1 MAKSKRGGSAPPK
14 SQSEDSVRSKIISIE
29 GGLGS
34 LTASLQSQ
42 NNNTI
47 SLIEVSNS
55 ILDVAHTYLRPMED
69 NIRVMAQAMLG
80 MDITDAKGNKVVTS
94 GMKGQGAGL
103 EAAAETKKRNDKID
117 AQEEQQTEAQKKQAK
132 LLEEIHKDLRKGS
145 ILDILLGAAVGLAGF
160 ITGVVG
166 EYMKIFGKVLKPII
180 NFFKGQGTIVEK
192 LMSVFRGGWES
203 FVGVLTKLK
212 TLFVENKFVSTILDV
227 IKGGWNKFAGYL
239 KGIGSLFSEVAS
251 LWGKLFGAGEG
262 AGFLSKFFGYFKA
275 IGERLGIFFKLGKT
289 LGAIIGKIMI
299 PIQVIMS
306 IFDTV
311 TGALDGWENTEGG
324 FLDKL
329 IGAIKGGLTGLLN
342 GLIGGLLDLLK
353 DGVSW
358 LLEMMGFENASKA
371 LDSFS
376 FQDVIKNAIDGI
388 VDFFMTPVR
397 MIQEIVKAFK
407 GEISWSDMFKN
418 MMATMISGLLA
429 PFNGLAKLA
438 GIDIKAK
445 VLDLLGLPDP
455 KAGGGA
461 VQATGETG
469 VATKALEKTTTEN
482 TQAKDAAAATA
493 AAASAASNNS
503 SSSQVVNN
511 NTTQAAIIKTKTT
524 NWDPEDQ
531 WARGLAYGA

>member
-14 SQSEDSVRSKIISIE
+14 SKSEDSVRSKIVSIE
-29 GGLGS
+29 GGLGA

-47 SLIEVSNS
+47 SLIEISNS
-55 ILDVAHTYLRPMED
+55 ILEVAHTYLRPMED

-80 MDITDAKGNKVVTS
+80 MDVTDAKGNKVVTS
-94 GMKGQGAGL
+94 GMKVQGSGL
-103 EAAAETKKRNDKID
+103 ETAAENKKRDDKRD
-117 AQEEQQTEAQKKQAK
+117 AQEEEQTEAQKKQAK

-145 ILDILLGAAVGLAGF
+145 ILDILIGAAVGLAGF
-160 ITGVVG
+160 VTGVVG
-166 EYMKIFGKVLKPII
+166 EYVKIFSKILKPVI
-180 NFFKGQGTIVEK
+180 NFFKGEGVVLEK
-192 LMSVFRGGWES
+192 VLGVFKGGWAK
-203 FVGVLTKLK
+203 FVEVFVKLK
-212 TLFVENKFVSTILDV
+212 TMFMENSFIAKVVDLARAGWTKFT
-227 IKGGWNKFAGYL
+227 GYL
-239 KGIGSLFSEVAS
+239 SSIGDLFKTVSE
-251 LWGKLFGAGEG
+251 LWAKLFGAGEG
-262 AGFLSKFFGYFKA
+262 GGFLSKIFGYFKA
-275 IGERLGIFFKLGKT
+275 VGERLGWFFKLGKT
-289 LGAIIGKIMI
+289 LGSIIGKIMI

-311 TGALDGWENTEGG
+311 SGALDGWENTEGG

-376 FQDVIKNAIDGI
+376 FQDVIKSAVDGI

-397 MIQEIVKAFK
+397 MIQEMVKAFK
-407 GEISWSDMFKN
+407 GEISWGDMFKN
-418 MMATMISGLLA
+418 MLAQMISGFLA
-429 PFNGLAKLA
+429 PFSGLSKLV
-438 GIDIKAK
+438 GVDIKQK

-455 KAGGGA
+455 KGGGA

-469 VATKALEKTTTEN
+469 VATKALEKTTGEN
-482 TQAKDAAAATA
+482 TQVKDQAAAATA
-493 AAASAASNNS
+493 AAASAISSNS
-503 SSSQVVNN
+503 SSKVVNN

>member
-34 LTASLQSQ
+34 LTSALQTQ
-42 NNNTI
+42 NNNSI
-47 SLIEVSNS
+47 SIIEISNS
-55 ILDVAHTYLRPMED
+55 ILDVAQTYLRPMED
-69 NIRVMAQAMLG
+69 NIRVMAQAILG
-80 MDITDAKGNKVVTS
+80 MDVTDAKGNKVVTS
-94 GMKGQGAGL
+94 GMKVQGAGL
-103 EAAAETKKRNDKID
+103 EAAAETKKREDKRD
-117 AQEEQQTEAQKKQAK
+117 SQEEEQTEAQKKQAK

-160 ITGVVG
+160 VTGVVG
-166 EYMKIFGKVLKPII
+166 EYMKIFGKVLKPVI
-180 NFFKGQGTIVEK
+180 NFFKGEGVILEK
-192 LMSVFRGGWES
+192 VLSVFKGGWTK
-203 FVGVLTKLK
+203 FVDVFVKLK
-212 TLFVENKFVSTILDV
+212 TMFMENTVIAKVVDLVRAGWGKFT
-227 IKGGWNKFAGYL
+227 GYL
-239 KGIGSLFSEVAS
+239 SSIGSLFSEVAS

-262 AGFLSKFFGYFKA
+262 AGFMSKFFGYFKA

-289 LGAIIGKIMI
+289 LGSIIGKIMI

-311 TGALDGWENTEGG
+311 SGALDGWENTEGG

-329 IGAIKGGLTGLLN
+329 TGAIKGGLTGLLN

-353 DGVSW
+353 DGASW
-358 LLEMMGFENASKA
+358 ILNMLGFENASKA

-376 FQDVIKNAIDGI
+376 FQEVIKQAVDGI

-397 MIQEIVKAFK
+397 MIQELVKAFK
-407 GEISWSDMFKN
+407 GEISWGDMFKN
-418 MMATMISGLLA
+418 MLAQMISGFLA
-429 PFNGLAKLA
+429 PFSGLSKLV
-438 GIDIKAK
+438 GVDIKQK

-455 KAGGGA
+455 KGGGA

-469 VATKALEKTTTEN
+469 VATKALEKTTGEN
-482 TQAKDAAAATA
+482 TQVKDQAAAATA
-493 AAASAASNNS
+493 AAASAVSNNS
-503 SSSQVVNN
+503 SANQVVNN

-531 WARGLAYGA
+531 WARGLAFGA